1 MRPLGGMAVI
11 RRPPAICAL
20 GGLSLL
26 AAGILIGV
34 FSLSPGPRVAATDA
48 GTALDFNGS
57 NQYVTFRTALGSRRG
72 TTVARPTWV
81 AGTPSPAPPPTNA
94 ALQSNGSA

>member
-1 MRPLGGMAVI
+1 MAVI

-34 FSLSPGPRVAATDA
+34 FSLSPGQRVAATDA

-57 NQYVTFRTALGSRRG
+57 NQYVTFGTALGSRNG
-72 TTVARPTWV
+72 TTVASPPGV
-81 AGTPSPAPPPTNA
+81 AGNPFPSPPPINNA
-94 ALQSNGSA
+94 L